1 MTAPPTLEA
10 LTERVTAVQ
19 TDVSE
24 VKDLLKTAVQ
34 DGAADRQQL
43 NRRLADLD
51 VRQARTEEQVRIGKW
66 VLGTIGTAAISGLVI
81 AVIQVIQAVN

>member
-19 TDVSE
+19 TDLAE
-24 VKDLLKTAVQ
+24 IKDMLKQSVQ

-43 NRRLADLD
+43 NQRLAALD

-66 VLGTIGTAAISGLVI
+66 VLGTIGGAAISGLVL
-81 AVIQVIQAVN
+81 AVLQVIQAAN